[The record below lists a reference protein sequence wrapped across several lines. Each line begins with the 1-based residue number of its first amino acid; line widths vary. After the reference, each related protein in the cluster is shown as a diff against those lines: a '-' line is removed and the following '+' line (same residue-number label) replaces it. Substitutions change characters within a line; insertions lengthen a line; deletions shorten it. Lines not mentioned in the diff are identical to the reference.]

1 MSVPTVQPCS
11 RSTVV
16 ASGSSRGP
24 ESRTKTSPRP
34 GSSTIRP
41 GNNGGGTG
49 ADGGCSTPR
58 MKPTAMPACFRSTGE
73 RLTATPATPAAVAA
87 MAPAAASAPRRRA
100 ATSGDFEQLFP
111 HRVNHRFHA
120 GVQLKLLEDVSDV
133 VFHRV
138 FADEKFLRDV
148 AVIHSLGDEF
158 EDFHLAV
165 GQPWGRHLLTL
176 VVLAHHGGE

>member
-1 MSVPTVQPCS
+1 MSAPTVQPCS
-11 RSTVV
+11 SRTVG
-16 ASGSSRGP
+16 AWSSGPVRGP

-41 GNNGGGTG
+41 GSSGGGTG
-49 ADGGCSTPR
+49 ADGGWSTPR

-87 MAPAAASAPRRRA
+87 IAPAAASAPRRLG

-133 VFHRV
+133 VLHRV
-138 FADEKFLRDV
+138 FTDEKFLGDIS
-148 AVIHSLGDEF
+148 VIHSFGDELQ
-158 EDFHLAV
+158 DFHLAV
-165 GQPWGRHLLTL
+165 GQPRGRHLLTF
-176 VVLAHHGGE
+176 VILAH

>member
-1 MSVPTVQPCS
+1 AKKLRSAPTVQPCS
-11 RSTVV
+11 SKRVG
-16 ASGSSRGP
+16 AASSRGP

-41 GNNGGGTG
+41 GKRNGGTG
-49 ADGGCSTPR
+49 ADGGWSTPR
-58 MKPTAMPACFRSTGE
+58 MKPTAIPACLRSTGD

-87 MAPAAASAPRRRA
+87 SAPAAANAPRRRRA
-100 ATSGDFEQLFP
+100 APSGDFEELFP

-138 FADEKFLRDV
+138 FTDEQLLCNIAVVHAFRD
-148 AVIHSLGDEF
+148 E
-158 EDFHLAV
+158 
-165 GQPWGRHLLTL
+165 
-176 VVLAHHGGE
+176 